1 MEKNPEEK
9 DTKTTS
15 EPSEKES
22 KEKTEESQSPPQ
34 QEQQEDV
41 QIPSD
46 QLLQYRKDTSLRHR
60 GEIKSEYKFWSEQ
73 PVPQFNKDIGVSFGP
88 ITKDNKVEEER
99 QEPYSL
105 PEGFEWL
112 DVDVTKENEL
122 NRLYEFLKNNY
133 VEDDDHMFRFDYC
146 QEFLKWH
153 LTAPGYH
160 KEWLISVVREDKKKN
175 KKKMVGFISGIPVKV
190 QIHGTIM
197 EMAEI
202 NFLCVNQ
209 NFRSHRLAPVL
220 IKEVTRRI
228 HLRNIWQAVYT
239 SGTMLPKPF
248 AQCTYYHRS
257 LNIKKLLDIRFT
269 YLSPNLNLARAKG
282 IYKLQK
288 EPTVNGIRPMEE
300 KDVEEVTKL
309 LEEHESRFKV
319 RGFYSAE
326 EVKHWFLPKKN
337 VVYSFVRENNGKIT
351 DFISFYSLPS
361 SVLQHE
367 SYKKL
372 FACYSFFNINKSMSY
387 KELMRNALILAK
399 NNNFDVYNC
408 LDIMENKTVFKD
420 LLFGMGDGK
429 LKYYFYNFVCP
440 DTLPEE
446 LSLVLM

>member
-175 KKKMVGFISGIPVKV
+175 KKK
-190 QIHGTIM
+190 
-197 EMAEI
+197 
-202 NFLCVNQ
+202 
-209 NFRSHRLAPVL
+209 
-220 IKEVTRRI
+220 
-228 HLRNIWQAVYT
+228 
-239 SGTMLPKPF
+239 
-248 AQCTYYHRS
+248 
-257 LNIKKLLDIRFT
+257 
-269 YLSPNLNLARAKG
+269 
-282 IYKLQK
+282 
-288 EPTVNGIRPMEE
+288 NGW
-300 KDVEEVTKL
+300 
-309 LEEHESRFKV
+309 
-319 RGFYSAE
+319 FY
-326 EVKHWFLPKKN
+326 
-337 VVYSFVRENNGKIT
+337 
-351 DFISFYSLPS
+351 
-361 SVLQHE
+361 
-367 SYKKL
+367 
-372 FACYSFFNINKSMSY
+372 
-387 KELMRNALILAK
+387 
-399 NNNFDVYNC
+399 
-408 LDIMENKTVFKD
+408 
-420 LLFGMGDGK
+420 
-429 LKYYFYNFVCP
+429 
-440 DTLPEE
+440 
-446 LSLVLM
+446 

>member
-146 QEFLKWH
+146 Q
-153 LTAPGYH
+153 
-160 KEWLISVVREDKKKN
+160 S
-175 KKKMVGFISGIPVKV
+175 
-190 QIHGTIM
+190 
-197 EMAEI
+197 
-202 NFLCVNQ
+202 
-209 NFRSHRLAPVL
+209 
-220 IKEVTRRI
+220 
-228 HLRNIWQAVYT
+228 
-239 SGTMLPKPF
+239 
-248 AQCTYYHRS
+248 
-257 LNIKKLLDIRFT
+257 
-269 YLSPNLNLARAKG
+269 
-282 IYKLQK
+282 
-288 EPTVNGIRPMEE
+288 
-300 KDVEEVTKL
+300 
-309 LEEHESRFKV
+309 
-319 RGFYSAE
+319 
-326 EVKHWFLPKKN
+326 
-337 VVYSFVRENNGKIT
+337 
-351 DFISFYSLPS
+351 
-361 SVLQHE
+361 
-367 SYKKL
+367 
-372 FACYSFFNINKSMSY
+372 
-387 KELMRNALILAK
+387 
-399 NNNFDVYNC
+399 
-408 LDIMENKTVFKD
+408 
-420 LLFGMGDGK
+420 
-429 LKYYFYNFVCP
+429 
-440 DTLPEE
+440 
-446 LSLVLM
+446 